1 MWQILGNKVFLA
13 VAGAFCAALIS
24 ALLYAINLRGQI
36 ADLREDNAD
45 LRENLTLAISQSE
58 ISKANLDACAAKIEL
73 QNAKFKEP
81 NLLRRVK
88 FDSPFLKSI
97 TSNLTSN
104 LLAKNYVKTKKY
116 LLNLTPRAHKFNSAN
131 LPFTICGKFY

>member
-73 QNAKFKEP
+73 QNAKFKE
-81 NLLRRVK
+81 LEVK
-88 FDSPFLKSI
+88 KQDAIKEAKRAKARFEK
-97 TSNLTSN
+97 
-104 LLAKNYVKTKKY
+104 LAAPAKDAQCQEK
-116 LLNLTPRAHKFNSAN
+116 L
-131 LPFTICGKFY
+131 KFYEDTASVAAKAFKGAK

>member
-1 MWQILGNKVFLA
+1 MWQILDNKVFLA

-73 QNAKFKEP
+73 QNAKFKE
-81 NLLRRVK
+81 LEVK
-88 FDSPFLKSI
+88 KQDAIKEAKQAKARFEK
-97 TSNLTSN
+97 
-104 LLAKNYVKTKKY
+104 LAAPAKDAQCQEK
-116 LLNLTPRAHKFNSAN
+116 L
-131 LPFTICGKFY
+131 KFYEDAASVAAQAFKEAR

>member
-13 VAGAFCAALIS
+13 LAGAFCAALIS

-73 QNAKFKEP
+73 QNAKFKE
-81 NLLRRVK
+81 LEVK
-88 FDSPFLKSI
+88 KQDAIKEAKQAKARFEK
-97 TSNLTSN
+97 
-104 LLAKNYVKTKKY
+104 LAAPAKDAQCQEK
-116 LLNLTPRAHKFNSAN
+116 L
-131 LPFTICGKFY
+131 KFYEDTASVAAKAFKEAR

>member
-58 ISKANLDACAAKIEL
+58 ISKANLDACAAKI
-73 QNAKFKEP
+73 
-81 NLLRRVK
+81 
-88 FDSPFLKSI
+88 
-97 TSNLTSN
+97 
-104 LLAKNYVKTKKY
+104 
-116 LLNLTPRAHKFNSAN
+116 
-131 LPFTICGKFY
+131 

>member
-13 VAGAFCAALIS
+13 LAGAFCAALIS

-73 QNAKFKEP
+73 QNAKFKE
-81 NLLRRVK
+81 LEVK
-88 FDSPFLKSI
+88 KQDAIKEAKQAKARFEKLAAP
-97 TSNLTSN
+97 
-104 LLAKNYVKTKKY
+104 AKNAQCQEK
-116 LLNLTPRAHKFNSAN
+116 L
-131 LPFTICGKFY
+131 KFYEDTASVAAKAFKGAR

>member
-1 MWQILGNKVFLA
+1 MWQILDNKVFLA

-73 QNAKFKEP
+73 QNAKFKE
-81 NLLRRVK
+81 LEVK
-88 FDSPFLKSI
+88 KQDAIKEAKQAKARFEK
-97 TSNLTSN
+97 
-104 LLAKNYVKTKKY
+104 LAAPAKDAQCQEK
-116 LLNLTPRAHKFNSAN
+116 L
-131 LPFTICGKFY
+131 KFYEDTASVAAKAFKGAR

>member
-1 MWQILGNKVFLA
+1 MWQILDNKVFLA
-13 VAGAFCAALIS
+13 VAGTFCAALIS

-73 QNAKFKEP
+73 QNAKFKE
-81 NLLRRVK
+81 LEVK
-88 FDSPFLKSI
+88 KQDAIKEAKQAKARFEK
-97 TSNLTSN
+97 
-104 LLAKNYVKTKKY
+104 LAAPAKDAQCQEK
-116 LLNLTPRAHKFNSAN
+116 L
-131 LPFTICGKFY
+131 KFYEDTASVAAKAFKGAK

>member
-13 VAGAFCAALIS
+13 IAGAFCAALIS

-73 QNAKFKEP
+73 QNAKFKE
-81 NLLRRVK
+81 LEVK
-88 FDSPFLKSI
+88 KQDAIKEAKQAKARFEK
-97 TSNLTSN
+97 
-104 LLAKNYVKTKKY
+104 LAAPAKDAQCQEK
-116 LLNLTPRAHKFNSAN
+116 L
-131 LPFTICGKFY
+131 KFYEDTASVAAKAFKEAR

>member
-13 VAGAFCAALIS
+13 LAGAFCAALIS

-73 QNAKFKEP
+73 QNAKFKE
-81 NLLRRVK
+81 LEVK
-88 FDSPFLKSI
+88 KQDAIKEAKQAKARFEKLAAP
-97 TSNLTSN
+97 
-104 LLAKNYVKTKKY
+104 AKNAQCQEK
-116 LLNLTPRAHKFNSAN
+116 L
-131 LPFTICGKFY
+131 KFYEDTASVAAKAFKGAK

>member
-13 VAGAFCAALIS
+13 LAGAFCAALIS

-58 ISKANLDACAAKIEL
+58 ISKANLDACVAKIEL
-73 QNAKFKEP
+73 QNAKFKE
-81 NLLRRVK
+81 LEVK
-88 FDSPFLKSI
+88 KQDAIKEAKRAKARFEK
-97 TSNLTSN
+97 
-104 LLAKNYVKTKKY
+104 LA
-116 LLNLTPRAHKFNSAN
+116 TPAKDAQCQEK
-131 LPFTICGKFY
+131 LKFYEDAASVAAKFFKETR

>member
-13 VAGAFCAALIS
+13 LAGAFCAALIS

-73 QNAKFKEP
+73 QNAKFTELEVKKQDAIKEAKQAKARFEKLAAP
-81 NLLRRVK
+81 
-88 FDSPFLKSI
+88 
-97 TSNLTSN
+97 
-104 LLAKNYVKTKKY
+104 AKNAQCQEK
-116 LLNLTPRAHKFNSAN
+116 L
-131 LPFTICGKFY
+131 KFYEDTASVAAKAFKGAR

>member
-1 MWQILGNKVFLA
+1 MWQILDNKVFLA

-45 LRENLTLAISQSE
+45 LRENLTLALSQSE

-73 QNAKFKEP
+73 QNAKFKE
-81 NLLRRVK
+81 LEVK
-88 FDSPFLKSI
+88 KQDAIKEAKQAKARFEK
-97 TSNLTSN
+97 
-104 LLAKNYVKTKKY
+104 LAAPAKDAQCQEK
-116 LLNLTPRAHKFNSAN
+116 L
-131 LPFTICGKFY
+131 KFYEDTASVAAKAFKGAR

>member
-13 VAGAFCAALIS
+13 LAGAFCAALIS

-73 QNAKFKEP
+73 QNAKFKE
-81 NLLRRVK
+81 LEVK
-88 FDSPFLKSI
+88 KQDAIKEAKQAKARFEK
-97 TSNLTSN
+97 
-104 LLAKNYVKTKKY
+104 LAAPAKDAQCQEK
-116 LLNLTPRAHKFNSAN
+116 L
-131 LPFTICGKFY
+131 KFYEDAASVAAQAFKEAR

>member
-1 MWQILGNKVFLA
+1 MWQILDNKVFLA

-73 QNAKFKEP
+73 QNAKFKE
-81 NLLRRVK
+81 LEVK
-88 FDSPFLKSI
+88 KQDAIKKAKQAKARFEK
-97 TSNLTSN
+97 
-104 LLAKNYVKTKKY
+104 LAAPAKDAQCQEK
-116 LLNLTPRAHKFNSAN
+116 L
-131 LPFTICGKFY
+131 KFYEDTASVAAKAFKGAR

>member
-13 VAGAFCAALIS
+13 LAGAFCAALIS

-36 ADLREDNAD
+36 ADLHEDNAD

-73 QNAKFKEP
+73 QNAKFKE
-81 NLLRRVK
+81 LEVK
-88 FDSPFLKSI
+88 KQDAIKEAKQAKARFEK
-97 TSNLTSN
+97 
-104 LLAKNYVKTKKY
+104 LAAPAKDAQCQEK
-116 LLNLTPRAHKFNSAN
+116 L
-131 LPFTICGKFY
+131 KFYEDTASVAAKAFKGAR